1 MLHSR
6 NVFKSVVVVCFYQT
20 FSSQKNLVY
29 MALDGRLFV
38 FLPQAL
44 SSKQFYLHDDI
55 IILHDDND
63 INADRF
69 PVVCLSFSNPF
80 VFVPLLWL
88 ALLVYRPEQKITELK
103 NSKLSSLEG
112 ELLCER

>member
-1 MLHSR
+1 MVHSR

-44 SSKQFYLHDDI
+44 SSKQFYLHDDP
-55 IILHDDND
+55 ND

-69 PVVCLSFSNPF
+69 PVVC
-80 VFVPLLWL
+80 
-88 ALLVYRPEQKITELK
+88 
-103 NSKLSSLEG
+103 
-112 ELLCER
+112 